1 MGKRLIGVG
10 RHHIPHADSDLRHH
24 ELLADVVADFAGQRG
39 RVVLQKQAADPV
51 QQAVVGDAVFAAVA
65 NHVHQAGFEHLDFFA
80 QHFGLALVQ
89 ADHTLPVGA
98 AQLQA
103 R

>member
-10 RHHIPHADSDLRHH
+10 RRHIPHADGDLRHH
-24 ELLADVVADFAGQRG
+24 ELLANVAADFAGQRD

-51 QQAVVGDAVFAAVA
+51 QQAVVGDAVFATVA
-65 NHVHQAGFEHLDFFA
+65 NHIHQAGFEHLDFFA